1 MVQIPFERSD
11 EGIFLEDRFPALLYA
26 GQIAEEPNWNF
37 PSHKHDDFSEI
48 VYISEGEGQFRI
60 NDHNYFAGK
69 GDMIIYNC
77 GVLHEERSNPA
88 NPLKTYFCGIGNLQ
102 IKGVEAGNIIPDS
115 SKPVISTGAYSRQVE
130 GYVSTLFEE
139 LRSQNFGFET
149 VCQNAMV
156 SLLVSVL
163 RIVNTYEPQALRMQ
177 NDSLGYRIK
186 QYIDLNYTQDIPLHE
201 IANHLYISPYYLSH
215 IFKEEMGYS
224 PIHYLIQRR
233 IGEAKKMLLTT
244 QLSVQEISE
253 TVGYANAN
261 YFSTLF
267 KKATGKSP
275 SEFRKTYLLE
285 L

>member
-1 MVQIPFERSD
+1 MVQIPFERND
-11 EGIFLEDRFPALLYA
+11 EGIFRQDRFPTLLYA
-26 GQIAEEPNWNF
+26 GQISEEPNWNF

-48 VYISEGEGQFRI
+48 IYISEGEGQFKI
-60 NDHNYFAGK
+60 NDHDYFASK
-69 GDMIIYNC
+69 DDMIIYNC

-102 IKGVEAGNIIPDS
+102 IKGIEAGNIIPLNAT
-115 SKPVISTGAYSRQVE
+115 PVISTGSNSRQVE
-130 GYVSTLFEE
+130 GYVSTLFRE
-139 LRSQNFGFET
+139 LRSQDFGFET
-149 VCQNAMV
+149 VCQNIMI

-163 RIVNTYEPQALRMQ
+163 RIVNAHEPQKLLVR

-186 QYIDLNYTQDIPLHE
+186 QYIDLNYSQDIPLHE

-233 IGEAKKMLLTT
+233 IGEAKTMLLNT
-244 QLSVQEISE
+244 QLSVQEIAE
-253 TVGYANAN
+253 LVGYSNAN

-275 SEFRKTYLLE
+275 SEFRKTHLLS
-285 L
+285 